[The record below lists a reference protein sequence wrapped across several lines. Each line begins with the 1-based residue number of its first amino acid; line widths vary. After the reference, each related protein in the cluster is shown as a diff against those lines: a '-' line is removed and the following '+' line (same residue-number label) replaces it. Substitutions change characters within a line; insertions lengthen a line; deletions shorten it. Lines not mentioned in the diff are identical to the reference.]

1 LAGDHHRAAEALL
14 EVADLDTEPNGAD
27 HPASL
32 LALSRELQAL
42 QLEGTAAEA
51 FEQALPP

>member
-1 LAGDHHRAAEALL
+1 MLAHTA
-14 EVADLDTEPNGAD
+14 
-27 HPASL
+27 ASL